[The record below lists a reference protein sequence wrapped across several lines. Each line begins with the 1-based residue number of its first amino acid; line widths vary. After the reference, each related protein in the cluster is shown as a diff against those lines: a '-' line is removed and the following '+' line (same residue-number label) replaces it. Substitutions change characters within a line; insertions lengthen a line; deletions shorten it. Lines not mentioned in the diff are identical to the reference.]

1 MRLHNGECF
10 KMKTSTKKVRKFFPV
25 LSIKIDIVEEHA
37 SKILSCKRKGN
48 LIV

>member
-10 KMKTSTKKVRKFFPV
+10 KMKTSKKVRKFFPV

-37 SKILSCKRKGN
+37 SKILPCKRKGN